1 VSSTTPRF
9 CILTERQVGIGSAAA
24 ALEPHL
30 RARPDVVWA
39 DITYVQPGGW
49 VERLD
54 RWQRGGPLRGFLQT
68 GAALRQ
74 GPFDALFFLTHNP
87 AVFRQHEVGRTPTLL
102 WTDVTPK
109 LLDAQAD
116 QYAHQL
122 DRSGAVRMLKHGLVR
137 RTFQRAALCV
147 GWSAWAQRSFIADYG
162 IPEAKTRVVP
172 PGIELARWQL
182 PAARPNNALPRVLFV
197 GGHFMRK
204 GGDLLLD
211 VFRSQ
216 LRGRCELDLVTRD
229 PIPEEPG
236 VRVHRGMQP
245 GSPELLALYAG
256 SDLFALPTRGDCF
269 SIASIEAM
277 AMGLPVVVTAVGGIP
292 EIVEEGR
299 SGHLIAPGDPR
310 GLLAALEPLLADG
323 ERRSAFGRRG
333 RALVEERFD
342 SRRTSERMLQ
352 LLREISGTRS
362 GTGTGNGRPAAH
374 PKA

>member
-39 DITYVQPGGW
+39 DITYVKEGGW

-87 AVFRQHEVGRTPTLL
+87 AVFRQQEIGRTPTLL

-109 LLDAQAD
+109 LLDAQAAL
-116 QYAHQL
+116 YAHDV
-122 DRSGAVRMLKHGLVR
+122 DRSRAVRKLKHELVR

-147 GWSAWAQRSFIADYG
+147 GWSSWAQRSFIADYG
-162 IPEAKTRVVP
+162 VPEEKTRVVP
-172 PGIELARWQL
+172 PGIDLARWQL
-182 PAARPNNALPRVLFV
+182 PATRANEALPRVLFV
-197 GGHFMRK
+197 GGHFTRK
-204 GGDLLLD
+204 GGDVLLD
-211 VFRSQ
+211 VFRKH

-229 PIPEEPG
+229 PVPEEPG
-236 VRVHRGMQP
+236 VRVHRGMHA
-245 GSPELLALYAG
+245 GTPELLALYAG
-256 SDLFALPTRGDCF
+256 ADLFALPTRGDCF

-277 AMGLPVVVTAVGGIP
+277 AMGLPVIVTGVGGIP
-292 EIVEEGR
+292 EIVEEGK
-299 SGHLIAPGDPR
+299 SGHLIASDDAR
-310 GLLAALEPLLADG
+310 GLLAALEPLLADAG
-323 ERRSAFGRRG
+323 KRSAFGQRG

-342 SRRTSERMLQ
+342 SRKTSDRMLQ
-352 LLREISGTRS
+352 LLREISGNGNS
-362 GTGTGNGRPAAH
+362 SGNGHRPTPA
-374 PKA
+374 KA

>member
-1 VSSTTPRF
+1 VSSATPRF

-87 AVFRQHEVGRTPTLL
+87 AVFRQQELGRTPTLL

-109 LLDAQAD
+109 LLDAQAAH
-116 QYAHQL
+116 YAHDV
-122 DRSGAVRMLKHGLVR
+122 DRSAAVRMLKHGLVR

-147 GWSAWAQRSFIADYG
+147 GWSSWAQRSFIADYG
-162 IPEAKTRVVP
+162 IPESKTRVVP

-182 PAARPNNALPRVLFV
+182 PASPPNNTLPRVLFV
-197 GGHFMRK
+197 GGHFTRK

-229 PIPEEPG
+229 PVPEEPG

-256 SDLFALPTRGDCF
+256 ADLFALPTRGDCF

-277 AMGLPVVVTAVGGIP
+277 AMGLPVVVSAVGGIP

-299 SGHLIAPGDPR
+299 SGHLIAPNDAR
-310 GLLAALEPLLADG
+310 GLLAALEPLLADA
-323 ERRSAFGRRG
+323 ERRSAFGHRG

-342 SRRTSERMLQ
+342 SRKTSERMLQ
-352 LLREISGTRS
+352 LLREISR
-362 GTGTGNGRPAAH
+362 NGHTAVAATSQ